1 MSVDGNEMQNVLL
14 PIIDRLLG
22 PLVSRLDQMD
32 ERQRQ
37 DTQQLHAKLDGV
49 IQTTHRVQTAENAL
63 TDMRSRLDAVEAR
76 QEEHAGELGRTKG
89 RNEVIM
95 WVLGVIGGPVVGA
108 LVLAGIVK
116 LFGIDVGGM

>member
-22 PLVSRLDQMD
+22 PLVTRLDHMD
-32 ERQRQ
+32 ARQRE
-37 DTQQLHAKLDGV
+37 DTQQLNSKLDGV
-49 IQTTHRVQTAENAL
+49 IQTTHRVQTAENNL
-63 TDMRSRLDAVEAR
+63 TDVKKRLDDMEVRLET
-76 QEEHAGELGRTKG
+76 HALELGRTKG

-116 LFGIDVGGM
+116 LFGIDVGGV

>member
-22 PLVSRLDQMD
+22 PLVTRLDHMD
-32 ERQRQ
+32 ARQRE
-37 DTQQLHAKLDGV
+37 DTQQLNSKLDGV
-49 IQTTHRVQTAENAL
+49 IQTTHRVQTAENSLIDVKKRMDDMEVRLETHAL
-63 TDMRSRLDAVEAR
+63 
-76 QEEHAGELGRTKG
+76 ELGRTKG

-116 LFGIDVGGM
+116 LFGIDVGGV